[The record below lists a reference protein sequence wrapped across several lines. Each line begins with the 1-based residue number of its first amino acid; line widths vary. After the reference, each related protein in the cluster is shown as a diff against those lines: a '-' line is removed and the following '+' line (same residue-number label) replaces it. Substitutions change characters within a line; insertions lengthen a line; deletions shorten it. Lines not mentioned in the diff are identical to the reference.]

1 MKCHPLGLAALL
13 SFALHVHAASVHVDV
28 SNDGDIAV
36 DVGMKPKSF
45 SRPERQRSGQPVHTS
60 GKTAHKLEEYQVD
73 LEYEI
78 HGGVLSENGKF
89 VTFKNIPYA
98 EPPIGEN
105 RFLAPLPV
113 QKYTEGV
120 NYGLVEN
127 VCPQV
132 QVGWAPKAM
141 EFLMDFPT
149 AAALAK
155 WKDPITAA
163 DYGPTQYPPKN
174 VSEDC
179 LTLDVMVPKSVWD
192 SRKSS
197 GMKGT
202 VAYGPLSFVYG
213 WKDQYGSPEGLFD
226 AATNEAEPGREQN
239 IIYVAMNYRLGA
251 FGWLGGNKYLDDGG
265 QANLGLRDQ
274 AFAIQWIREHIYL
287 FGGDRDR
294 EVIFPHSGRHLVTM
308 MGQSAGASSIMHH
321 IAAPYVISNFQTRG
335 AIVQSAGFFPQ
346 PNSTQNDEMYA
357 KFLELTGAKD
367 ADALWTA
374 DTKILQDANAK
385 MVHDSKYGYF
395 NFGPTIDGSYVT
407 DLPGKVLAQPPDGLY
422 MPALLVGHMK
432 LDGLLFTPPWIRTT
446 EALLDYVRELFP
458 GVPQAVLDTI
468 ASEYEV
474 PTNLGPQG
482 SLLAVASFL
491 D

>member
-1 MKCHPLGLAALL
+1 
-13 SFALHVHAASVHVDV
+13 
-28 SNDGDIAV
+28 
-36 DVGMKPKSF
+36 
-45 SRPERQRSGQPVHTS
+45 
-60 GKTAHKLEEYQVD
+60 
-73 LEYEI
+73 
-78 HGGVLSENGKF
+78 
-89 VTFKNIPYA
+89 
-98 EPPIGEN
+98 
-105 RFLAPLPV
+105 
-113 QKYTEGV
+113 
-120 NYGLVEN
+120 
-127 VCPQV
+127 
-132 QVGWAPKAM
+132 
-141 EFLMDFPT
+141 
-149 AAALAK
+149 
-155 WKDPITAA
+155 
-163 DYGPTQYPPKN
+163 
-174 VSEDC
+174 
-179 LTLDVMVPKSVWD
+179 
-192 SRKSS
+192 
-197 GMKGT
+197 
-202 VAYGPLSFVYG
+202 
-213 WKDQYGSPEGLFD
+213 
-226 AATNEAEPGREQN
+226 
-239 IIYVAMNYRLGA
+239 
-251 FGWLGGNKYLDDGG
+251 
-265 QANLGLRDQ
+265 
-274 AFAIQWIREHIYL
+274 
-287 FGGDRDR
+287 
-294 EVIFPHSGRHLVTM
+294 M

-491 D
+491 DVGLLLTILCLNPLTRLYLGHRHPVQLGLPHRSFEQIKAKGLSSGIPIRLQRPACNPWL